1 MRWRSRD
8 GRWLVEPVDGT
19 GPDGRPD
26 HYLRAVRDGAVVGR
40 YASVEELAASPVP
53 LDQLVEDDHAGNAED
68 GEARSRR
75 HPAGAAFRGGLLHPR
90 CA

>member
-26 HYLRAVRDGAVVGR
+26 HYLRAVRDGTVVGR

-53 LDQLVEDDHAGNAED
+53 LDQLVEDDERQE

-75 HPAGAAFRGGLLHPR
+75 SPVAIYRGGLLHPR

>member
-8 GRWLVEPVDGT
+8 GRWLVEPIVEI
-19 GPDGRPD
+19 GPDGRD
-26 HYLRAVRDGAVVGR
+26 GQYLRVVRDGAIVGR

-53 LDQLVEDDHAGNAED
+53 LDQLVEDFD
-68 GEARSRR
+68 EASPRR
-75 HPAGAAFRGGLLHPR
+75 RPAGATCRGGLLHPR